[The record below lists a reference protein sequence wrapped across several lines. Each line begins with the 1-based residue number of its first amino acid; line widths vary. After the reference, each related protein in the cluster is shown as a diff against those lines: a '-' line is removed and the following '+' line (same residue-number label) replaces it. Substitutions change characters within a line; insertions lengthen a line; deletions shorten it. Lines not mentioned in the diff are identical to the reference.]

1 MPEMKIRDI
10 KIAVVNTGPWPTPVP
25 KDYGWALIRVIT
37 DEGIDGYG
45 ETFAAPRLVET
56 LEAIKP
62 RLIGEDPTNLNRIQH
77 LVGGRFRSGI
87 EIACWD
93 ILGKDLGAPLYKL
106 FGGEYRRRIRMYAD
120 SGGPYG
126 WGLGS
131 SDPEDFAKRARQ
143 VLSRGF
149 DAMKIDLDA
158 PQHQEM
164 GFNRS
169 LSAAEINL
177 MVDQVKAVRDVIGEE
192 MPLAVDCHG
201 KYSVNDAIKL
211 ANRLEEFNI
220 WWLEDPIPGRN
231 FDALLEV
238 KKATRT
244 PISTGEQL
252 ASRYEFRGLIEK
264 QAASIIGPDSRS
276 TGGLLEFKAVM
287 DVADLYYIPCGP
299 HNMTSPIGTVATAH
313 VCAATKNFIALEHH
327 FQDFPWWEDL
337 VREPKPLIDRGYL
350 TLPEKPGIGVEIN
363 EEEVLK
369 HIKFGEDF
377 FS

>member
-1 MPEMKIRDI
+1 MKIKDI
-10 KIAVVNTGPWPTPVP
+10 KIVIVNTGPWPTPIP
-25 KDYGWALIRVIT
+25 KDYEWTLVRVIT
-37 DEGIDGYG
+37 DEDVDGYG
-45 ETFAAPRLVET
+45 ETFATPDVTESLKIIRQ
-56 LEAIKP
+56 
-62 RLIGEDPTNLNRIQH
+62 RLIGEDPTNLNRIQF
-77 LVGGRFRSGI
+77 LASGRLRSGI

-93 ILGKDLGAPLYKL
+93 ILGKKLGVPLYKL
-106 FGGEYRRRIRMYAD
+106 FGGEFRRRIRMYAD

-131 SDPEDFAKRARQ
+131 SDPEDFAKRAKQ
-143 VLSRGF
+143 VIKRGF

-158 PQHQEM
+158 PQHQEI

-169 LSAAEINL
+169 LSTAEIDL
-177 MVDQVKAVRDVIGEE
+177 MVDQVQAVRDVIGEE

-201 KYSVNDAIKL
+201 KYSVNDAITL
-211 ANRLEEFNI
+211 ANRLEDFNL
-220 WWLEDPIPGRN
+220 WWLEDPIPGCN

-244 PISTGEQL
+244 PISAGEHL
-252 ASRYEFRGLIEK
+252 TSRYEFRSLIEK
-264 QAASIIGPDSRS
+264 QAANIIGPDSRT

-287 DVADLYYIPCGP
+287 EMADLYYIPCGP

-313 VCAATKNFIALEHH
+313 VCAAAKNFLALEHH

-337 VREPKPLIDRGYL
+337 VKKPKPLIDHGYI
-350 TLPEKPGIGVEIN
+350 TLPENPGIGIEIN

-369 HIKFGEDF
+369 HTRAGEDF